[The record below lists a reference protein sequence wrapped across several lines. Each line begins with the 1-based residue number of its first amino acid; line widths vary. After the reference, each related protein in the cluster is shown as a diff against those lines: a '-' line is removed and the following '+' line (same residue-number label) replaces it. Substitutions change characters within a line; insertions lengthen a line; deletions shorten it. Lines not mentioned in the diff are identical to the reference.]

1 VFGVLRRLCMTDG
14 DCEQVRQCFRCR
26 GDVQGADS
34 TSRSFAGDETIGKTW
49 PRSSQAECSLRGG
62 IGCIYPGL
70 EKGNN
75 RKPGPNEL
83 SVFWK
88 LGTFIPSH
96 SQKTTAPLKPTALAT
111 DKQGAVCQ
119 LAQRRQDV
127 VRGDRYSVLTG
138 REQLR
143 AQCHGCVHAT
153 PSTRHGPSGQRVQAT
168 QSERRVSTC
177 AR

>member
-1 VFGVLRRLCMTDG
+1 MTDG

-127 VRGDRYSVLTG
+127 VRGDAPGQVLRIDRQGTAARTMPRLRSCNAFHTTRSIRAASAG
-138 REQLR
+138 NAIREAGLNVR
-143 AQCHGCVHAT
+143 AM
-153 PSTRHGPSGQRVQAT
+153 R
-168 QSERRVSTC
+168 
-177 AR
+177 